1 MHFGYNN
8 HKYQYSLGT
17 EMLNVSCREKLLG
30 VLTDDKLTSRD
41 HVYTVSRKLVKYVL

>member
-17 EMLNVSCREKLLG
+17 DMLNVSHCENKG
-30 VLTDDKLTSRD
+30 TWCIN
-41 HVYTVSRKLVKYVL
+41 

>member
-8 HKYQYSLGT
+8 HKYQYSLST

-30 VLTDDKLTSRD
+30 VLTNDKLTFIEIMYIVCKES
-41 HVYTVSRKLVKYVL
+41 